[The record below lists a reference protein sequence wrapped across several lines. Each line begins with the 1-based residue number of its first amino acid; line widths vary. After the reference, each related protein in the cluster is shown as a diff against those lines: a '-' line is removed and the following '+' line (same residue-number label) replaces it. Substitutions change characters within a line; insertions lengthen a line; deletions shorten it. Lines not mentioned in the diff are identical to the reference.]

1 MNRAERRRNQK
12 KEDKKDKIYNISE
25 QNLQKM
31 KENITKDVIEFML
44 PLILG
49 IPLKVFHDNISDL
62 WKKEVDGKSRE
73 ERFFDYVFDRYKE
86 FENGLLTL
94 DDIIKDVEDLTGNKI
109 IFKNPERGRFVL

>member
-12 KEDKKDKIYNISE
+12 KQDKKDKIYNISE
-25 QNLQKM
+25 QNLNKM

-49 IPLKVFHDNISDL
+49 IPVKVFHDNFSDL

-73 ERFFDYVFDRYKE
+73 ERLFDYIFDRYKD
-86 FENGLLTL
+86 FENGKITL

-109 IFKNPERGRFVL
+109 IFKNPNRGKMIV